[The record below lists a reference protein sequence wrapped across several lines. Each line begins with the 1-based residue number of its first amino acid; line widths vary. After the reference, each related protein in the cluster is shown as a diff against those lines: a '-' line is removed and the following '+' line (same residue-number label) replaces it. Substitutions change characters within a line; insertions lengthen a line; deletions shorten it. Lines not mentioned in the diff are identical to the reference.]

1 MSLKEIAGIKIEKV
15 KDSDGLYNLAE
26 EISIISPFMR
36 IAFVE
41 KTKYGQMYYKLEF
54 TDVGKDPYM
63 NKFYSYIHTIENI
76 FFNKISYLLKL
87 EGCQLSSQIYKKANS
102 KYDPILTVKIPK
114 DKKKKYIC
122 AKILNSD
129 RRTFY
134 DIQRNEIVRVKI
146 TAKYIWT
153 NKKKMTLRW
162 NVKELEF
169 KNSDKDEDQDQDQDH
184 D

>member
-1 MSLKEIAGIKIEKV
+1 MSLQEIAGIKIEKV
-15 KDSDGLYNLAE
+15 KDSDGLYNLEE

-36 IAFVE
+36 IAFIE
-41 KTKYGQMYYKLEF
+41 TTKYGQMYYKLEF
-54 TDVGKDPYM
+54 TDIGKDKYM
-63 NKFYSYIHTIENI
+63 AKFFSYIHTIEKI
-76 FFNKISYLLKL
+76 FFNKLCYLLKL

-102 KYDPILTVKIPK
+102 KYDPILTVKVPK

-122 AKILNSD
+122 AQILNSK

-134 DIQRNEIVRVKI
+134 DIQRNEVVRVKI

-162 NVKELEF
+162 NIKELEF
-169 KNSDKDEDQDQDQDH
+169 READKDEDQ
-184 D
+184 

>member
-15 KDSDGLYNLAE
+15 KDSDGLYNLAD
-26 EISIISPFMR
+26 EISIVTPFMR

-54 TDVGKDPYM
+54 TDVGKDSYM

-76 FFNKISYLLKL
+76 FFNKLVYLLKL

-122 AKILNSD
+122 AKILNSK

-134 DIQRNEIVRVKI
+134 DIQRNEVVRVKI

-153 NKKKMTLRW
+153 NQRKMTLRW
-162 NVKELEF
+162 NIKELEF
-169 KNSDKDEDQDQDQDH
+169 RDKDEDENEDKPKGN
-184 D
+184 

>member
-1 MSLKEIAGIKIEKV
+1 MSLQDIAGIKIEKV

-36 IAFVE
+36 IAFIE
-41 KTKYGQMYYKLEF
+41 TTKYGQMYFKLEF
-54 TDVGKDPYM
+54 TDIGKDSYIK
-63 NKFYSYIHTIENI
+63 KFYSYIHTIEKI
-76 FFNKISYLLKL
+76 FFNKLCYLLKL
-87 EGCQLSSQIYKKANS
+87 DGCQLSSQIYKKANS
-102 KYDPILTVKIPK
+102 KYDPILTLKVPK

-134 DIQRNEIVRVKI
+134 DIQRNEVVRVKI

-162 NVKELEF
+162 NIKELEF
-169 KNSDKDEDQDQDQDH
+169 RDTDKDSDVENK
-184 D
+184 

>member
-1 MSLKEIAGIKIEKV
+1 MSLQQIAGIKIEKV

-26 EISIISPFMR
+26 EISIVSPFMR

-41 KTKYGQMYYKLEF
+41 NTKYGQMYYKLEF
-54 TDVGKDPYM
+54 TDIGKDQYM
-63 NKFYSYIHTIENI
+63 KKFYTYVHTIEKI
-76 FFNKISYLLKL
+76 FFKKLCYLLKL
-87 EGCQLSSQIYKKANS
+87 EQCGLSSQIYKKANS

-122 AKILNSD
+122 AKILNSN

-134 DIQRNEIVRVKI
+134 DIQRNEVVRVKI

-153 NKKKMTLRW
+153 NKRKMTLRW
-162 NVKELEF
+162 NIKELEF
-169 KNSDKDEDQDQDQDH
+169 RDTDKDEGKDEENN
-184 D
+184 

>member
-1 MSLKEIAGIKIEKV
+1 MSLQDIAGIKIEKV

-36 IAFVE
+36 IAFIE
-41 KTKYGQMYYKLEF
+41 TTKYGQMYFKLEF
-54 TDVGKDPYM
+54 TDIGKDSYIK
-63 NKFYSYIHTIENI
+63 KFYSYIHTIEKI
-76 FFNKISYLLKL
+76 FFNKLCYLLKL
-87 EGCQLSSQIYKKANS
+87 DGCQLSSQIYKKANS
-102 KYDPILTVKIPK
+102 KYDPILTLKVPK

-134 DIQRNEIVRVKI
+134 DIQRNEVVRVKI

-153 NKKKMTLRW
+153 NKRKMTLRW
-162 NVKELEF
+162 NIKELEF
-169 KNSDKDEDQDQDQDH
+169 RDTDKDSDVENK
-184 D
+184 

>member
-1 MSLKEIAGIKIEKV
+1 MSLQEIARIKIEKV

-26 EISIISPFMR
+26 EISIVSPFMR

-41 KTKYGQMYYKLEF
+41 TTKYGQMYYKLEF
-54 TDVGKDPYM
+54 TDIGKDPFM
-63 NKFYSYIHTIENI
+63 KKFFSYVHTIENI
-76 FFNKISYLLKL
+76 FFNKLCYLLKI

-102 KYDPILTVKIPK
+102 KYDPMLTVKIPK

-134 DIQRNEIVRVKI
+134 DIQRNEVVRVKI

-153 NKKKMTLRW
+153 NKTKMTLRW
-162 NVKELEF
+162 NIKELEF
-169 KNSDKDEDQDQDQDH
+169 QNGDKDKNEDE
-184 D
+184 

>member
-1 MSLKEIAGIKIEKV
+1 MSLQEIAGIKIEKV
-15 KDSDGLYNLAE
+15 KDSDGLYNLVE

-41 KTKYGQMYYKLEF
+41 ATKYGQLYFKLEF
-54 TDVGKDPYM
+54 TDIGKDPFM
-63 NKFYSYIHTIENI
+63 KKFYSYIHTIEKI
-76 FFNKISYLLKL
+76 FFNKLCYQLKI

-102 KYDPILTVKIPK
+102 TYAPILTVKVPK

-122 AKILNSD
+122 AKILNSN

-134 DIQRNEIVRVKI
+134 DIQRNEVVRVKI

-153 NKKKMTLRW
+153 NKKKLTLRW
-162 NVKELEF
+162 NIKELEF
-169 KNSDKDEDQDQDQDH
+169 RDTDEDENKNGGTNK
-184 D
+184 